1 MTKFTLIF
9 FYIEIEIGNACSNS
23 GLGVE
28 DRRIYDTQITASS
41 EFDSNHG
48 ATNARLNR
56 PAQGSTTGGWSAR
69 TNDLNQWIQADLG
82 SVQSVSGVVMQGRNA
97 YPQWVTKYRVQFSG
111 DGKSWS
117 NVVDAN
123 GQNVR
128 KQKYNLQLIF

>member
-1 MTKFTLIF
+1 M
-9 FYIEIEIGNACSNS
+9 
-23 GLGVE
+23 E
-28 DRRIYDTQITASS
+28 DRRISDTQITASS

-48 ATNARLNR
+48 ATNARLNL

-128 KQKYNLQLIF
+128 KQVHILQLIF